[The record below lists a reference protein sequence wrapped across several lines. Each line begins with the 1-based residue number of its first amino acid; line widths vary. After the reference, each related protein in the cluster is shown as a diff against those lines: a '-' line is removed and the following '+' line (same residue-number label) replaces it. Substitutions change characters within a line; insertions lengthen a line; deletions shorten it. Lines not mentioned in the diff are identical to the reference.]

1 MSGRRLPQAFKAALV
16 LASAV
21 LGMTGA
27 ADDARA
33 GSAADPRLRE
43 LEYAASVVTPLT
55 AFVGYH
61 VHLEFAPD
69 EHFVSLGAGDT
80 SALDVGAEGN
90 HLLLKPRQA
99 TAGTNLTI
107 ITNRRVYFL
116 DYRAL
121 ARAPRP
127 DEAVYSIVF
136 RYGAASDAPPPGDG
150 SRELSRRLDRL
161 PAEQNR
167 DYWFCGSPAL
177 KPSAA
182 ADDGLQLRLTFPP
195 QSELPAIF
203 VAEPDGSESLVNF
216 HVENDTVVIH
226 RLAPR
231 FVLRRGGAVGCVVDR
246 ADHRVVRRAAGGT
259 VNPDID
265 RTVRE
270 SQP

>member
-1 MSGRRLPQAFKAALV
+1 MSVRQVGGQSVAAYA
-16 LASAV
+16 LASV
-21 LGMTGA
+21 LMVMAGGIHDACA
-27 ADDARA
+27 A
-33 GSAADPRLRE
+33 AATDPRLRE

-136 RYGAASDAPPPGDG
+136 RYGAGSDAPPAADEGRD
-150 SRELSRRLDRL
+150 LSRRLDRP
-161 PAEQNR
+161 PAEENR
-167 DYWFCGSPAL
+167 DYWFCGNPAL

-182 ADDGLQLRLTFPP
+182 ADDGLQLRLTFKP
-195 QSELPAIF
+195 QAELPAIF

-216 HVENDTVVIH
+216 HVENDTIVIH
-226 RLAPR
+226 RLASR

-246 ADHRVVRRAAGGT
+246 ADRRVARRATGGT

-265 RTVRE
+265 RSVRE